1 MVRDFAE
8 KLSVL
13 VLKKGIALRRN
24 QSLHIV
30 VGPKSYE
37 YAEVMAEEAYRL
49 GAKYVYIE
57 VLDPRVSAARAN
69 YQDDENLSF
78 VPSYIKNFQYE
89 MISEDWARIR
99 IDSGED
105 RVGKIEEDRRKAQI
119 ITKAIRQIGKEYS
132 ERTMRSELAWNVC
145 AVPGPL
151 WAKEILGDDASEKD
165 LADILSRIYRFDRDD
180 FIKAW
185 DDFDKKACSLSDKLN
200 SIGIQMLHY
209 KSPVTDFRIGFRKE
223 ARFSGGAGTLADGT
237 KFFANL
243 PTEEIF
249 SSPDMFT
256 AEGYI
261 TTTKPVTVMNQKTE
275 NVTLF
280 FEKGRVVDV
289 KAKTGLD
296 IMKTFL
302 DTDEGSRRIGECA
315 LVSASSPISRCGIS
329 FGSILIDEN
338 ASCHIALGASYP
350 ECLTVGSKLRTDE
363 EMHSYGLNTSL
374 VHVDFMVGSPDL
386 DIDAYAYDGK
396 IIPIMR
402 KGEFTL

>member
-8 KLSVL
+8 KLSEL
-13 VLKKGIALRRN
+13 VLRKGIALKRN
-24 QSLHIV
+24 QSIHIV

-37 YAEVMAEEAYRL
+37 YAEVMAEKAYKL
-49 GAKYVYIE
+49 GAKYVFIE
-57 VLDPRVSAARAN
+57 VQDPRVSAARAN
-69 YQDDENLSF
+69 YQDEESLTF
-78 VPSYIKNFQYE
+78 VPSYIKSFQYE

-105 RVGKIEEDRRKAQI
+105 RIGRIDEDRRKAQI
-119 ITKAIRQIGKEYS
+119 ITKAIRQNGKEYS
-132 ERTMRSELAWNVC
+132 ERTMRSELSWNVC
-145 AVPGPL
+145 AVPGSL
-151 WAKEILGDDASEKD
+151 WAKEILGDAATEED
-165 LADILSRIYRFDRDD
+165 LAAIFSRIYRFDQED
-180 FIKAW
+180 FISAW
-185 DDFDKKACSLSDKLN
+185 DDFDRNACALSDKLN
-200 SIGIQMLHY
+200 SIGIKTLHY
-209 KSPVTDFRIGFRKE
+209 RSPRTDFRIGFRKE
-223 ARFSGGAGTLADGT
+223 ARFYGGAGSLPDGT

-289 KAKTGLD
+289 KAETGLD

-302 DTDEGSRRIGECA
+302 DTDEGSRRLGECA
-315 LVSASSPISRCGIS
+315 LVSASSPISRCGVS

-350 ECLTVGSKLRTDE
+350 ECLTVGAKLKSDE

-386 DIDAYAYDGK
+386 DIDAYSYDGK
-396 IIPIMR
+396 TVPIMR
-402 KGEFTL
+402 QGEFVL